1 MFFGTVYSQQVP
13 GKEQSQ
19 SILISNGTIH
29 VGNGDLLEN
38 AFVGFDNGKIN
49 YVSTSQMWIMKSI
62 LMLQINI
69 YPGFIPL
76 LTRSWKLR

>member
-38 AFVGFDNGKIN
+38 AFVGLDNGKIS
-49 YVSTSQMWIMKSI
+49 YVSRLSEVMRAIQNDLNSNEVANLHIIACT
-62 LMLQINI
+62 
-69 YPGFIPL
+69 
-76 LTRSWKLR
+76 